1 MSQNTKEEMEQKVS
15 LWFQKYYQQ
24 LQNGCDNFSCKN
36 EFCRSC
42 ADFRYVNIT
51 DTNELVS
58 KIIMLVSNYGDRYLC
73 KIEPIECS
81 KFRIGKIRKYIDWGG
96 DGVYQLEELVEEDLG
111 TDRLDYAFQP
121 PINLESKEKQN
132 KTILF
137 RKLNRIDPGLDFV
150 DVFEALQ
157 LISTAQGN
165 DLQNAIEP
173 SIVNQLSILEKTAKT
188 TTSFQYLRRFAIL
201 ICFHAF
207 SKKEFSTTLYRLIKL
222 YHLLNPEAKE
232 ILNTWFERSIPSSI
246 LTKVVTFLNIFI
258 TNEMPQ
264 SREIYLPPSQTII
277 DASTLLGDIF
287 VANRKKNDKVKVETF
302 YNEKINQTFNYKEN
316 YNNFINK
323 NTNKFSFCNFSFI
336 LSAQTKSKLLT
347 LESQYKMRNS
357 MRETMFN
364 SLLINEPISPYFVLI
379 VRRDHLVQDSVN
391 SILRASKNDLKK
403 KLKVVFEGEDGVDEG
418 GVKKEFFQLVV
429 QQIFDPKYG
438 MFVEN
443 EEMNKTNFWFNKSYI
458 GEMGSYRLIGT
469 ILGLAIYNSV
479 ILDVRFPS
487 VVYKKL
493 LNRPLVLEDLH
504 DYRPEIERGMWQL
517 LAYEGSVEEIYMR
530 TFQISYKTVFGEEI
544 FVNLKKNGD
553 KIPLTNEN
561 REEYVK
567 LFVEWELNKSIEKHF
582 LAFRKGFES
591 VCGSEVFSLIE
602 PEELEALI
610 CGDHEFEM
618 KDLKKSTKYRDGYN
632 SGSIQMKWLW
642 DIIFS
647 WTKEKQKKFLAF
659 CFGTDRVPIGGLSN
673 LRFTITRGGPD
684 SEILPKAST
693 CYGILILPAYSE
705 KEKLKRKIELAIEN
719 SQGFGLF

>member
-1 MSQNTKEEMEQKVS
+1 MNESTTEEMKQKVS
-15 LWFQKYYQQ
+15 LMILKYYQQ

-42 ADFRYVNIT
+42 ANFLYANIT
-51 DTNELVS
+51 DPNELGAKS
-58 KIIMLVSNYGDRYLC
+58 IMLVSNYGDRYLC
-73 KIEPIECS
+73 QIEPIECS
-81 KFRIGKIRKYIDWGG
+81 KFRIGKIRKYVDWGG
-96 DGVYQLEELVEEDLG
+96 DGVYQLEELVEQDLG
-111 TDRLDYAFQP
+111 TDRLDSAFH
-121 PINLESKEKQN
+121 
-132 KTILF
+132 
-137 RKLNRIDPGLDFV
+137 PG
-150 DVFEALQ
+150 
-157 LISTAQGN
+157 S
-165 DLQNAIEP
+165 DLQKAIEP
-173 SIVNQLSILEKTAKT
+173 SIINQISILEKTAKT
-188 TTSFQYLRRFAIL
+188 TTSFQYLRRIAIL

-207 SKKEFSTTLYRLIKL
+207 SKKEFSKTLYRLIKL
-222 YHLLNPEAKE
+222 YHLLNKQAKE
-232 ILNTWFERSIPSSI
+232 ILNTWFEKSIPSSI
-246 LTKVVTFLNIFI
+246 LTKIVTFLNIFI
-258 TNEMPQ
+258 SNEIPQ
-264 SREIYLPPSQTII
+264 TREIYLPPSQTII

-287 VANRKKNDKVKVETF
+287 V
-302 YNEKINQTFNYKEN
+302 
-316 YNNFINK
+316 
-323 NTNKFSFCNFSFI
+323 
-336 LSAQTKSKLLT
+336 
-347 LESQYKMRNS
+347 
-357 MRETMFN
+357 
-364 SLLINEPISPYFVLI
+364 
-379 VRRDHLVQDSVN
+379 
-391 SILRASKNDLKK
+391 ASKNDLKK

-517 LAYEGSVEEIYMR
+517 LAYEDSVEEIYMR

-544 FVNLKKNGD
+544 FVNLKKNGN

-567 LFVEWELNKSIEKHF
+567 LFVEWELNKSIEKQF
-582 LAFRKGFES
+582 LAFRNGFE
-591 VCGSEVFSLIE
+591 SLIE

-618 KDLKKSTKYRDGYN
+618 KDLKKSAKYRDGYN

-642 DIIFS
+642 NIIFS

-693 CYGILILPAYSE
+693 CYGILILPAYST
-705 KEKLKRKIELAIEN
+705 KEKLKKKIELAIEN